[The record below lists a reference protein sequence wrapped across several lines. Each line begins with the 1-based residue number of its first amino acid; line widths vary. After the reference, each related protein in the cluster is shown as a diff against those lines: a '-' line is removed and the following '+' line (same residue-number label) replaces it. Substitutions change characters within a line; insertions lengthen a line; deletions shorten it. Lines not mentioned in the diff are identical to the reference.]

1 MEEVGVP
8 HELSLDE
15 AVELAVRL
23 QQQEEL
29 VAAGE
34 LLRRVLETAPEH
46 PSALH
51 FAGVL
56 AHQEGRSDVAVSL
69 IERSLLLRPR
79 AADWYSNLGIV
90 YQSRG
95 YLEQAIASYREAIA
109 IDPQHANAYCNLGVV
124 LNAIGKPVDAESAYR
139 TAIQLNPDHIDAH
152 GNLGIL
158 LNGLHRTREAAACF
172 CKVITLS
179 PRHREARRRL
189 GVAHCALGETDKAI
203 RIFADW
209 LAEEP
214 DNPVA
219 RHMLAACT
227 GLDVPARASDA
238 FVTSTFDSFANSF
251 ESVLQHLSYRAPALI
266 AVLLEDSGL
275 AAAKALDVLDAGC
288 GTGLC
293 GPIVAPYAR
302 TLTGVDLSAAMLARA
317 SEKKLYDGLI
327 QDELTQYLRSHEG
340 AFDLIVSADALV
352 YFGALD
358 AVLEP
363 AARALRPDG
372 LLLFTLEHAVTA
384 SEGVPYRLETH
395 GRYSHER
402 ASVERLLTA
411 AGLQPEIFPADLRME
426 AGAPVAGLVVRARK
440 PAAVPAVRT

>member
-1 MEEVGVP
+1 MQDGDGP
-8 HELSLDE
+8 HELTLDE
-15 AVELAVRL
+15 AVGLAVRL
-23 QQQEEL
+23 QQQQEL
-29 VAAGE
+29 PAADE
-34 LLRRVLETAPEH
+34 LLRRVLESAPEH

-56 AHQEGRSDVAVSL
+56 AHQQGRSDEAIAL

-79 AADWYSNLGIV
+79 AADWHSNLGIV

-95 YLEQAIASYREAIA
+95 WCDKAIAAYREAIA

-124 LNAIGKPVDAESAYR
+124 LNAAGQPLEAEAAYR
-139 TAIQLNPDHIDAH
+139 TAIELNPNHIDAH

-158 LNGLHRTREAAACF
+158 LSGLHRTREAAACY

-179 PRHREARRRL
+179 PQHPEARRRL
-189 GVAHCALGETDKAI
+189 GVAHCVLGETEKAVA
-203 RIFADW
+203 IFSDW

-214 DNPVA
+214 DNPIA

-227 GLDVPARASDA
+227 GLNVPARASDA
-238 FVTSTFDSFANSF
+238 FVSSTFDSFANSF
-251 ESVLQHLSYRAPALI
+251 ESVLQNLSYRAPALI

-275 AAAKALDVLDAGC
+275 TAAKDLDVLDAGC

-302 TLTGVDLSAAMLARA
+302 TLTGVDLSTAMLARA
-317 SEKKLYDGLI
+317 AEKSVYDELTQG
-327 QDELTQYLRSHEG
+327 ELTQYLRSHEE

-358 AVLEP
+358 GVLDA
-363 AARALRPDG
+363 AARALRADG
-372 LLLFTLEHAVTA
+372 LFLFTLEHAVTE
-384 SEGVPYRLETH
+384 SEGLPYRLETH

-402 ASVERLLTA
+402 AAVERLLA
-411 AGLQPEIFPADLRME
+411 AVGLQAEVFPGDLRME
-426 AGAPVAGLVVRARK
+426 AGSPVAGLVVRARK
-440 PAAVPAVRT
+440 SAAPRPG

>member
-1 MEEVGVP
+1 MEEAGVP
-8 HELSLDE
+8 RELSLDE

-29 VAAGE
+29 AAAGE

-56 AHQEGRSDVAVSL
+56 AQQEGRSDDAVAL
-69 IERSLLLRPR
+69 IERSLVLRPR
-79 AADWYSNLGIV
+79 AADWHSNLGIV

-95 YLEQAIASYREAIA
+95 WLEQAMASYREAIA
-109 IDPQHANAYCNLGVV
+109 IDPQHANAYCDLGVV
-124 LNAIGKPVDAESAYR
+124 LNASGRPVEAEAAYR
-139 TAIQLNPDHIDAH
+139 TAIHLNPDHIDAH

-158 LNGLHRTREAAACF
+158 LNGLQRTREAAACF

-179 PRHREARRRL
+179 PQHREARRRL

-203 RIFADW
+203 AIFADW

-227 GLDVPARASDA
+227 GRDVPARASDA

-251 ESVLQHLSYRAPALI
+251 ESVLHHLSYRAPALI
-266 AVLLEDSGL
+266 AILLEDSGL
-275 AAAKALDVLDAGC
+275 AASRGLDVLDAGC

-293 GPIVAPYAR
+293 GPIVALYAR

-317 SEKKLYDGLI
+317 SEKKLYDALVH
-327 QDELTQYLRSHEG
+327 DELTAYLRCHED

-358 AVLEP
+358 VVLDA

-372 LLLFTLEHAVTA
+372 LLLFTLEHAVSA
-384 SEGVPYRLETH
+384 GEGVPYRLETH

-402 ASVERLLTA
+402 ASVERLLA
-411 AGLQPEIFPADLRME
+411 AVGLQAEVFPADLRME

-440 PAAVPAVRT
+440 PSAVPAVRT